1 MVLAV
6 DIRCNGSTDADVLRP
21 RSDGEKKSTRKNVVE
36 NFRDAGGRL
45 AFDYARVLV
54 KLKNPILPLR
64 E

>member
-6 DIRCNGSTDADVLRP
+6 DIRCNGSTDADVLRS

-45 AFDYARVLV
+45 AFDYARILV